1 MSSSTPTSNQTAPGV
16 EPALAAELLDIVD
29 GTARLDER
37 HRQKQP
43 DWTYDAVY
51 SGQSP
56 ADRFDDHRDGSS
68 PPLAATARR
77 T

>member
-37 HRQKQP
+37 HRQEQP
-43 DWTYDAVY
+43 DWKSVNCTGPQGLVLC
-51 SGQSP
+51 P
-56 ADRFDDHRDGSS
+56 GS
-68 PPLAATARR
+68 T
-77 T
+77 